1 MMGWLHDSAK
11 KKIPIT
17 MELYTLNGQILWYG
31 NYITVQLFKRD
42 RKEGREKEGRKEG
55 KETGREGDGTEA
67 GPEVPLRFA
76 SWEWGPD
83 TQPLPCHPS
92 SKHPEPGKGM
102 CQDTQKAGDG
112 SGFQ

>member
-1 MMGWLHDSAK
+1 MGK
-11 KKIPIT
+11 FYGMVI
-17 MELYTLNGQILWYG
+17 ILQYSCLRETG
-31 NYITVQLFKRD
+31 R
-42 RKEGREKEGRKEG
+42 REGRKEGRKEG